1 MTLDLSAIGKSTEPF
16 EFKYTWKDVVLYAL
30 GIGAK
35 KEELDHLYEARGPK
49 VYPTFAMVPMLPALG
64 AALELTGGSL
74 ESILHGAETIRMH
87 APFPPSG
94 AARTVATL
102 ERIYDLKRMALAQV
116 TTRTEIDGKLIFETE
131 ADIIYRGEGG
141 FGGKAR
147 PKEKIPTPPHHT
159 EPTWTH
165 QETIS
170 PEQAL
175 VYRLSGDENPLH
187 IDPDVA
193 QSVGFP
199 SPILHGL
206 CTYGFVCRA
215 VAKNAC
221 GGDASRIK
229 TFGAQFRK
237 PVWPGETLTTKGW
250 DLGDGTVAVRA
261 YTTDE
266 KPVVS
271 NCWAELSD

>member
-1 MTLDLSAIGKSTEPF
+1 MTLDLSAVGKSIEPL

-35 KEELDHLYEARGPK
+35 KEELDYLYEARGPK

-87 APFPPSG
+87 APIPSSG
-94 AARTVATL
+94 TARTVATL

-165 QETIS
+165 VEKIS
-170 PEQAL
+170 TEQAL

-271 NCWAELSD
+271 NCWAELSG

>member
-1 MTLDLSAIGKSTEPF
+1 MTLDLTAVGKQTDTH
-16 EFKYTWKDVVLYAL
+16 EFAYSWNDVVLYAL

-35 KEELDHLYEARGPK
+35 REELDYLYEGRGPK
-49 VYPTFAMVPMLPALG
+49 VYPTFAMVPMLPALA

-74 ESILHGAETIRMH
+74 ASILHGAETIRMH
-87 APFPPSG
+87 APIPSSG
-94 AARTVATL
+94 KARTVASL
-102 ERIYDLKRMALAQV
+102 DAIYDLKRMALAKV
-116 TTRTEIDGKLIFETE
+116 TTQTEIDGKLIFETE
-131 ADIIYRGEGG
+131 ADVIYRGEGG

-147 PKEKIPTPPHHT
+147 PKEDIPTPPHHV

-165 QETIS
+165 EEVIS

-187 IDPDVA
+187 IDPGVA

-199 SPILHGL
+199 APILHGL

-221 GGDASRIK
+221 GGDASRIT

-237 PVWPGETLTTKGW
+237 PVWPGETLTTKAW
-250 DLGDGTVAVRA
+250 DLGDGTIAIRA

-271 NCWAELSD
+271 NCWAELSG